1 MAYSSNP
8 GSASNPLD
16 TQARLQMQGD
26 RKNSFSAHSE
36 KALKSHRANRAS
48 SAKKSSFQFVKAPYL
63 QIQASGTQT
72 LGGNTIGNAQ
82 NLGNLSGQSA
92 YSRNDSVGSNNA
104 SDFFKFTLSKPSNF
118 KLGLSKLSGNVDLW
132 LLKSNG
138 DTLTKSTRS
147 GTKNESIQGNLKAG
161 TYYAQVTTN
170 DSSAN
175 YTLNLKGSGKSNDA
189 GNDQS
194 KALDAGNLSRT
205 QRRYQGQVGSND
217 PADYYRVDL
226 SEPGNINL
234 AASGISGDVDL
245 QLLNSSGVVIGKST
259 NDGTA
264 NESISQ
270 TVAAGTYFVEVSPF
284 INTKSTYTL
293 DMSSNYTGQSNS
305 PITSSSQGSSPSP
318 SPSPSPTTNLTG
330 DPGNTLGTAEVKS
343 SAAFSRTQQV
353 NKDDPDFYRFNVGQS
368 GVFTAN
374 LTGLSGDADVKLIQD
389 KNNNGTVDQG
399 EVLGWQWEWGTGN
412 ESIRRFL
419 SAGNY
424 FVEVMGY
431 GTEMKNYTLNTSFN
445 AQSSDD
451 RKFSINLNYTSGLD
465 GVSSTVRNALTDA
478 AKVWENV
485 IPYSSFNGAH
495 TLNIDVVGLNS
506 SQDWLAAATNTGGQ
520 TAANGKWLPTTGT
533 IRINTSYA
541 NTYNNNPG
549 YLKDIVTHEL
559 AHVLG
564 IGTIWEKNGNSLINR
579 STNTYKAD
587 SYAGRAYGEVTGTLQ
602 PTAVPVEAGSYG
614 HWDENAL
621 QNELLTPYAESI
633 GTKMPL
639 SEVTIASL
647 RDLGWNVNYGAADNF
662 SLSQS
667 IKRPDGLMPDLVDST
682 ATTATVSPIDS
693 SAPSFQFLK
702 GSTGLSQDTSIST
715 TGADL
720 TATQCQCAACLAMRT
735 AMGMNTLGSTSF
747 SDAIASS
754 GSGNDVTASKWS
766 VI

>member
-1 MAYSSNP
+1 MSYSSNP
-8 GSASNPLD
+8 GFASNSLD
-16 TQARLQMQGD
+16 TKARLQIQSQTQGD
-26 RKNSFSAHSE
+26 RKNILSAHSE
-36 KALKSHRANRAS
+36 KSLRTQSNRAS
-48 SAKKSSFQFVKAPYL
+48 SSKKSSFQFLKTPYL
-63 QIQASGTQT
+63 QIQSSGNQT
-72 LGGNTIGNAQ
+72 LGGNTISNAQ

-104 SDFFKFTLSKPSNF
+104 SDFFKFTLSKASNF
-118 KLGLSKLSGNVDLW
+118 KLGLGKLSGNADLW

-161 TYYAQVTTN
+161 TYYIQVATD

-175 YTLNLKGSGKSNDA
+175 YSLSLKGSGRGSEA
-189 GNDQS
+189 GNSQTN
-194 KALDAGNLSRT
+194 ALDAGNLSRT
-205 QRRYQGQVGSND
+205 QRRYRGQVGGND
-217 PADYYRVDL
+217 PADFYRVDL
-226 SEPGNINL
+226 SEGGNIKL
-234 AASGISGDVDL
+234 AASGIDGDVDL
-245 QLLNSSGVVIGKST
+245 LLLNSSGGTIAKST
-259 NDGTA
+259 NDGKA
-264 NESISQ
+264 NEAISQ
-270 TVAAGTYFVEVSPF
+270 TVAAGTYFVQVSPF
-284 INTKSTYTL
+284 ASAKSNYTL
-293 DMSSNYTGQSNS
+293 DVSSNYTGQSNS
-305 PITSSSQGSSPSP
+305 PVSSSSNSPSP
-318 SPSPSPTTNLTG
+318 SPSNSPSPSPTTNLTG
-330 DPGNTLGTAEVKS
+330 DPGNTLGSAEVKS
-343 SAAFSRTQQV
+343 AAAFSRTQQV
-353 NKDDPDFYRFNVGQS
+353 NKDDQDFYRFNVGQS

-431 GTEMKNYTLNTSFN
+431 GTEMKNYTLNTTFN

-451 RKFSINLNYTSGLD
+451 RKFSINLNYKDGLN
-465 GVSSTVRNALTDA
+465 GVSSTVRNALVDA
-478 AKVWENV
+478 TKIWENV

-495 TLNIDVVGLNS
+495 TLNIDVVGINS

-541 NTYNNNPG
+541 NTYNNNPD
-549 YLKDIVTHEL
+549 YLKGIVTHEL

-564 IGTIWEKNGNSLINR
+564 IGTIWEKNGNSLIDR

-587 SYAGRAYGEVTGTLQ
+587 SYAGRAYGELTGTLQ

-621 QNELLTPYAESI
+621 QAELLTPYAESV

-647 RDLGWNVNYGAADNF
+647 RDLGWNVNYGAAENF
-662 SLSQS
+662 SLS
-667 IKRPDGLMPDLVDST
+667 
-682 ATTATVSPIDS
+682 
-693 SAPSFQFLK
+693 
-702 GSTGLSQDTSIST
+702 
-715 TGADL
+715 
-720 TATQCQCAACLAMRT
+720 
-735 AMGMNTLGSTSF
+735 
-747 SDAIASS
+747 
-754 GSGNDVTASKWS
+754 
-766 VI
+766 

>member
-1 MAYSSNP
+1 MPYSSNP
-8 GSASNPLD
+8 DSASNPLD
-16 TQARLQMQGD
+16 TQARLQIQGD
-26 RKNSFSAHSE
+26 RKNSFNTHSE
-36 KALKSHRANRAS
+36 KSLKSQSHRAS
-48 SAKKSSFQFVKAPYL
+48 SSKKNGFQFLKTPYL
-63 QIQASGTQT
+63 QIQSSGTQT

-104 SDFFKFTLSKPSNF
+104 SDFFKFTLSKTSNF
-118 KLGLSKLSGNVDLW
+118 KLNLSKLSGNADLW
-132 LLKSNG
+132 LLKANG

-147 GTKNESIQGNLKAG
+147 GTKSESIQGNLKAG
-161 TYYAQVTTN
+161 TYYIQVATD

-175 YTLNLKGSGKSNDA
+175 YSLNLKGSGESNDA
-189 GNDQS
+189 GNAQNT
-194 KALDAGNLSRT
+194 ALDAGNISRT
-205 QRRYQGQVGSND
+205 QRRYRGQVGGSD
-217 PADYYRVDL
+217 SADYYRVDL
-226 SEPGNINL
+226 SEGGSVKL

-245 QLLNSSGVVIGKST
+245 QLFNSNGVAIAKST
-259 NDGTA
+259 NDGKA
-264 NESISQ
+264 NESINQ
-270 TVAAGTYFVEVSPF
+270 TVAAGTYFVQVSPF
-284 INTKSTYTL
+284 SNAKSNYTL
-293 DMSSNYTGQSNS
+293 DISSNYTGQSSNPVPS
-305 PITSSSQGSSPSP
+305 SGSTSSSSPSP
-318 SPSPSPTTNLTG
+318 NPAPTTNLTG
-330 DPGNTLGTAEVKS
+330 DPGNALGSAEVKS

-353 NKDDPDFYRFNVGQS
+353 NKDDQDFYRFNVGQS

-389 KNNNGTVDQG
+389 KNNNGSVDQG

-412 ESIRRFL
+412 ENIRRFL

-431 GTEMKNYTLNTSFN
+431 GTEMKNYTLNTTFN
-445 AQSSDD
+445 AQNSDD
-451 RKFSINLNYTSGLD
+451 RKFSINLNYKDGLD
-465 GVSSTVRNALTDA
+465 NVSSTVRNALVDA
-478 AKVWENV
+478 TKVWENV

-495 TLNIDVVGLNS
+495 TLNIDVVGINS

-520 TAANGKWLPTTGT
+520 NAANGKWLPTTGT

-541 NTYNNNPG
+541 NTYNNNPD
-549 YLKDIVTHEL
+549 YLKGIVTHEL

-564 IGTIWEKNGNSLINR
+564 IGTIWEKNGNSLIDR

-621 QNELLTPYAESI
+621 QDELLTPYAESI
-633 GTKMPL
+633 GVKMPL

-647 RDLGWNVNYGAADNF
+647 RDLGWNVNYGAAENF

-667 IKRPDGLMPDLVDST
+667 IKRPDGLIPDSVGTNT
-682 ATTATVSPIDS
+682 ATSPTIDS
-693 SAPSFQFLK
+693 SAPSFQSLK
-702 GSTGLSQDTSIST
+702 ESAVSQNAIST
-715 TGADL
+715 TGSDL
-720 TATQCQCAACLAMRT
+720 ATQCQCAACTAMRA
-735 AMGMNTLGSTSF
+735 AMGMNATTSF

-754 GSGNDVTASKWS
+754 GSGNDMTASKWS